1 MRPWVVKF
9 ARADELLHLLE
20 VEVEEYLAR
29 GAASLVVERV
39 ATDPTLW
46 ELRLR
51 LRRQPPWRWS
61 AIAGDVLHNVRS
73 ALDSLIYALLVERS
87 SQPLTDRQR
96 KVAQLPITQDEASF
110 RKYDWH
116 AGSADDELVAAVAAL
131 QPWHDIRGLGFSAN
145 EVADVLP
152 KYPLSLLQ
160 RWSNIDKHRTLHTAV
175 AGLDALH
182 MGLPAGATSNW
193 QVADPWPW
201 RDGSVVLRVRVV
213 GLAPSEEPEFGFRF
227 TVALE
232 EDVEPLRAPPM
243 IGRLQ
248 TVRWHADFVASR
260 LQPLLPTGE

>member
-9 ARADELLHLLE
+9 DRADELLHLLE
-20 VEVEEYLAR
+20 AEVEEYLEG
-29 GAASLVVERV
+29 GAATLSADRLPD
-39 ATDPTLW
+39 DPALW

-51 LRRQPPWRWS
+51 LRRQPPPRWS

-96 KVAQLPITQDEASF
+96 KAAQFPITQDEVGF
-110 RKYDWH
+110 RKFDWH
-116 AGSADDELVAAVAAL
+116 AGSADDELVAAVAAV
-131 QPWHDIRGLGFSAN
+131 QPWHDIRGLGFGAD
-145 EVADVLP
+145 EIADVLP

-182 MGLPAGATSNW
+182 MGLPAGSSSDW

-201 RDGSVVLRVRVV
+201 RDGSVVMRVRVL
-213 GLAPSEEPEFGFRF
+213 GLAPDQEPDFGFRF

-232 EDVEPLRAPPM
+232 EDVQPLTAPPM

-248 TVRWHADFVASR
+248 AVRWHADFVASR
-260 LQPLLPTGE
+260 LQPLLPTHE